1 MSQFF
6 EITSIDGGGRA
17 GIMRTAHGEVQTPV
31 FMPVAT
37 KGCVKLS
44 DPVEL
49 QGFGAQALISNAYH
63 LYLRPG
69 IEIIRKAGGLHKFMG
84 WDRTIFTDSGGFQ
97 MIRSGFDSRV
107 SGDFVEFKSPFDG
120 TVHRLTPEKCI
131 EIQSALGS
139 DVAMVLDHCPAHDA
153 SQDAVKDATERTVKW
168 AERCKK
174 AWFEI
179 RESRAVNRKSQVA
192 DSELFAIAQG
202 GTSPELRRWCMEKLE
217 ALDFPGYGI
226 GGLCIGE
233 KKEDMWKAVDATMP
247 LMPAGK
253 PRYLMGVG
261 APDDI
266 LNAVERG
273 IDVFDS
279 VFPTRNA
286 RHGTIW
292 TSQGR
297 INLDRREFLED
308 FRPLDSECKCPVC
321 RSHSRAYVSHLLRV
335 GEMEGMRLATIH
347 NLYFTI
353 NLINELKI
361 ALRENRF
368 SSFKVEMLGKWEI

>member
-6 EITSIDGGGRA
+6 EITCTEGAART
-17 GIMRTAHGEVQTPV
+17 GIMRTAHGEVETPV

-44 DPVEL
+44 DSIEL
-49 QGFGAQALISNAYH
+49 QSFGAQALISNAYH

-69 IEIIRKAGGLHKFMG
+69 TEIIQKAGGLHKFMG
-84 WDRTIFTDSGGFQ
+84 WDKTIFTDSGGFQ
-97 MIRSGFDSRV
+97 MIRSGFDPRI

-120 TVHRLTPEKCI
+120 ATHRLTPEKCM

-139 DVAMVLDHCPAHDA
+139 DVAMVLDHCPVHGA
-153 SQDAVKDATERTVKW
+153 SQEAVKDATERTVKW

-174 AWFEI
+174 AWETMLNPI
-179 RESRAVNRKSQVA
+179 NKGQVP
-192 DSELFAIAQG
+192 FAIAQG
-202 GTSPELRRWCMEKLE
+202 GTSPELRSWCMEKLE

-233 KKEDMWKAVDATMP
+233 KKEDMWRAVDATMP
-247 LMPAGK
+247 LMPKEK

-292 TSQGR
+292 ASQGR

-308 FRPLDSECKCPVC
+308 FRPLDLECKCPVC
-321 RSHSRAYVSHLLRV
+321 RNHSRAYVSHLLRV

-353 NLINELKI
+353 NLIKELQI
-361 ALRENRF
+361 AVRESRF
-368 SSFKVEMLGKWEI
+368 SSFKAEMLGKWGI

>member
-1 MSQFF
+1 MSEFF
-6 EITSIDGGGRA
+6 EITNTDGGARS

-49 QGFGAQALISNAYH
+49 QSFGAEALISNAYH

-69 IEIIRKAGGLHKFMG
+69 TEIIRKAGGLHKFMG

-97 MIRSGFDSRV
+97 MIRSGFDSKI
-107 SGDFVEFKSPFDG
+107 SNDFVEFKSPYDG
-120 TVHRLTPEKCI
+120 VKHKMTPEQCM
-131 EIQSALGS
+131 EIQADIGS
-139 DVAMVLDHCPAHDA
+139 DVAMVLDHCPVHD
-153 SQDAVKDATERTVKW
+153 SSEGAVKDATERTVKW
-168 AERCKK
+168 AERCRK
-174 AWFEI
+174 AWE
-179 RESRAVNRKSQVA
+179 NMPNPTNKGQVP
-192 DSELFAIAQG
+192 FAIAQG
-202 GTSPELRRWCMEKLE
+202 GIYPELRSWCMEKLE

-247 LMPAGK
+247 LMPKEK

-292 TSQGR
+292 TSNGR

-308 FRPLDSECKCPVC
+308 FGPLDENCQCPICKG
-321 RSHSRAYVSHLLRV
+321 HSRAFVSHLLRV

-347 NLYFTI
+347 NLHYTI
-353 NLINELKI
+353 SLIKELQI
-361 ALRENRF
+361 AVRENRF
-368 SSFKVEMLGKWEI
+368 SAFKAELFQKWKM